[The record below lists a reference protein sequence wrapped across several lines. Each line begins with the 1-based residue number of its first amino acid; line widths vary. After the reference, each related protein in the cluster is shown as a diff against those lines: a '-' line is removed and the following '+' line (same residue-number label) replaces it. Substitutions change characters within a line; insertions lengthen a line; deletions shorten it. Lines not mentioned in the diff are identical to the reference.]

1 MTSARGFNP
10 EAIPAVSH
18 FAAVL
23 AGIDCEIAL
32 VGYFFPITA
41 FNRRASG
48 SCNRAVWP
56 RR

>member
-1 MTSARGFNP
+1 MSSARGFNP